1 MTTILDTSFSIIGG
15 SFVLS
20 GNKFVTSKLAV
31 KSEEW
36 DAVVKGEINLTGA
49 VDFYGDVFLSHTMA
63 LDIKPEYI
71 TPLLHNTSGRLS
83 LPISVTG
90 SIEDLEFLLRPEFL
104 TEKDADEIF
113 EEFKREIKERYEEG
127 YSVKFFNRI
136 SF

>member
-20 GNKFVTSKLAV
+20 GNRFVTSKLAI

-36 DAVVKGEINLTGA
+36 DAVIKGEIKLTGV
-49 VDFYGDVFLSHTMA
+49 VDFNGNLFLSHTMA
-63 LDIKPEYI
+63 LNIKPEYI
-71 TPLLHNTSGRLS
+71 ASLLQNPTGRLS

-90 SIEDLEFLLRPEFL
+90 DVENLEFLLRPEFL
-104 TEKDADEIF
+104 TEKDTDEIF

>member
-1 MTTILDTSFSIIGG
+1 MTTVLDTSFSIIGG

-20 GNKFVTSKLAV
+20 GNRFVTSKLAI

-36 DAVVKGEINLTGA
+36 DAVIKGEIKLTGV
-49 VDFYGDVFLSHTMA
+49 VDFNGNLFLSHTMA
-63 LDIKPEYI
+63 LNIKPEYI
-71 TPLLHNTSGRLS
+71 ASLLQNPTGRLS

-90 SIEDLEFLLRPEFL
+90 DVGNLEFLLRPEFL
-104 TEKDADEIF
+104 TEKDTDEIF